1 MTESIDR
8 INPKNTVGK
17 LYETDQSLDILAIN
31 QSREAPRGLTILHRR
46 DITPQVS
53 PVSTRSKHT
62 KRPGRVCLRV
72 LFPQRALLG
81 SIPPRAQ
88 ELLLPGHFNE
98 QIKSVR
104 CNSEKKMVFFQL
116 ATVSQV
122 T

>member
-17 LYETDQSLDILAIN
+17 LYETDHSLDILAIN
-31 QSREAPRGLTILHRR
+31 QSREAPRGLTILHSRE
-46 DITPQVS
+46 ITPQVS
-53 PVSTRSKHT
+53 PFSTRNKLT
-62 KRPGRVCLRV
+62 KRPSSACLRV

-81 SIPPRAQ
+81 SISPCAQ
-88 ELLLPGHFNE
+88 ELLLPGHFND

-104 CNSEKKMVFFQL
+104 SNSEKKIVFFQL
-116 ATVSQV
+116 ATVSRV